1 MVIQKQLFLYVYDL
15 KSSDFVKTPIRQ
27 KTVKHIVIEYT

>member
-15 KSSDFVKTPIRQ
+15 KSSDFVKIPIRQ
-27 KTVKHIVIEYT
+27 QTVKHIGIEYT